1 MSLHGS
7 FTIMRILPATV
18 VLFLI
23 ALSGAAAAD
32 VLVFDKYD
40 TVSRVDGDSIIIERE
55 MTLTNVARNPVIPG
69 ELHFRLYQQDG
80 DARRTIRVSD
90 FTATNER
97 GQSLSTKITNRADET
112 DLAVTIWDPM
122 LPGFSYTFRIRY
134 VMEFEPSGLLF
145 YELRIPRE
153 DTTIPIKASKQ
164 TVILEN
170 RYHVTYA
177 PDTEVGKLSGNTV
190 VSWAGENEGQVI
202 EYSALPLPRIALGSL
217 ALRAVNVFW
226 GAIILALL
234 GFFGFSMKRRRDQ
247 ERDEEELRRLEE
259 EHRRVANGSGPGG
272 HGGHGGV

>member
-1 MSLHGS
+1 
-7 FTIMRILPATV
+7 MRILPVA
-18 VLFLI
+18 LAFIFILI
-23 ALSGAAAAD
+23 SGAAAD
-32 VLVFDKYD
+32 VLIFDKYD
-40 TVSRVDGDSIIIERE
+40 TVSRVEGNTITIERE

-80 DARRTIRVSD
+80 SSRRTIKVSD

-97 GQSLSTKITNRADET
+97 GQALSTKIVNRPDET

-122 LPGFSYTFRIRY
+122 LPGFSYTFRVRY

-153 DTTIPIKASKQ
+153 DTTIPIKAAKQ
-164 TVILEN
+164 TVILRD

-177 PDTEVGKLSGNTV
+177 PDTEVSKLSGNTV
-190 VSWAGENEGQVI
+190 VSWAGQNEGQVI
-202 EYSALPLPRIALGSL
+202 EYSALPLPRIAIGSF
-217 ALRAVNVFW
+217 AMRAVNIFW

-259 EHRRVANGSGPGG
+259 EHRRVANGHDGGRGG
-272 HGGHGGV
+272 HGGA